1 MLVHARRQLELL
13 LAAALRFVFKR
24 HHQVVVIVQRVPLQ
38 VLTVLHQQIVEHV
51 ILEPLQGR
59 APQHLHQ
66 VVVARALQVHL
77 VLEVVEAVLRLVVED
92 HVVVAHAVKRLVT
105 FFNLKIKL

>member
-24 HHQVVVIVQRVPLQ
+24 HHQVVAIVQRVPHQ
-38 VLTVLHQQIVEHV
+38 VLTVLHLRIVEHV
-51 ILEPLQGR
+51 ILEHLQGR

-66 VVVARALQVHL
+66 VVVERARQVHL
-77 VLEVVEAVLRLVVED
+77 VVEVVEAVLRLAVED
-92 HVVVAHAVKRLVT
+92 HVVAIHAVKRLVK
-105 FFNLKIKL
+105 F